1 MKTDIEKTFLNKLI
15 PPTKRLRDLN
25 PRDRK
30 IGAVLYWVNLAMLS
44 ACMGFGIPYLINKM
58 IKHDVEKDVKVQKLT
73 QQISMGDFIKDK
85 Q

>member
-1 MKTDIEKTFLNKLI
+1 MKKDIEKSFLNKLI
-15 PPTKRLRDLN
+15 PPIKRLRDLG

-30 IGAVLYWVNLAMLS
+30 IGAVLYWINLAMLS

-58 IKHDVEKDVKVQKLT
+58 IKHDVQKDVEKTK
-73 QQISMGDFIKDK
+73 QQ